1 MDQIRWIIYGIYTI
15 APPPPEKN
23 CPPVRDGVWVKIRV
37 NFMGGGGGNQTIAY
51 KENCPRLRL
60 GFGLGLVMGLGCN
73 FPRGQ

>member
-1 MDQIRWIIYGIYTI
+1 MVSTQLP
-15 APPPPEKN
+15 PPPPEKN

-37 NFMGGGGGNQTIAY
+37 NFMVGGGGNQTIAY

>member
-37 NFMGGGGGNQTIAY
+37 NFMVGGGGATRQLPTRKTFQGDNS
-51 KENCPRLRL
+51 PRTKIHIN
-60 GFGLGLVMGLGCN
+60 G
-73 FPRGQ
+73 

>member
-1 MDQIRWIIYGIYTI
+1 MVSTQL
-15 APPPPEKN
+15 PPPPPPRKN

-37 NFMGGGGGNQTIAY
+37 NFMVGWGGNQTIAY

>member
-1 MDQIRWIIYGIYTI
+1 MVSTQL
-15 APPPPEKN
+15 PPPPH
-23 CPPVRDGVWVKIRV
+23 PRKIAPRLE
-37 NFMGGGGGNQTIAY
+37 MGFGSRSGLILWLGGGGNQTIAY